1 MWIKGKGDFCTTGIK
16 RFVQFAQNLLSILL
30 ELWHNEDITLGGTF
44 MKKRTRQ
51 VLTLFVTLILAAGCL
66 LTPASA
72 REEEGKTA
80 TILFTHDMHSHLLPA
95 EKEGGGEYGGFARL
109 MTVLEQERA
118 QAAASGYACIT
129 VDGGDFSMGTLFQ
142 TIYTTRATELRSL
155 GALGYDAAT
164 FGNHEYEYRA
174 DGLAKMLRAA
184 AESGDPLPALVQ
196 TNYVTPKDPEAGA
209 EVVEAMAGCGVTDY
223 VIIERDGVRFAVF
236 GVMGEDADACAPM
249 SGMEFEPVI
258 QAAQRVVDEIKANEA
273 YDFLICLSHSGT
285 NPDPKKS
292 EDELLAKNV
301 DGIDFIVSGHTH
313 STMLEPKIVNNTVI
327 GCTGEYCTN
336 LGKVTIK
343 KDAEGNNAV
352 LDYELIPIDENV
364 AEDPRI
370 AAQVADYKELVETEY
385 LSQFGMTFDQVLAH
399 SPFDFTPISQFAQ
412 KQEED
417 SLGNL
422 ITDAYIYA
430 VRQAEAGTSAA
441 PITAAF
447 VNSGVIRS
455 SFSQGDI
462 TVSDA
467 FNVSSIGSGADGS
480 PGYPLIDAWLTG
492 KELKT
497 VLELDP
503 SVGPLFSGVQLYSS
517 GVRYTFNMHRMLF
530 NRVTEPAILSSD
542 GGTEAIDDNKLYRVV
557 TNLYSSQMLGMVT
570 DLSYGILK
578 ITPKD
583 EWGNPITNYE
593 DHIIHLED
601 GSELKEWYAVATYLA
616 SFPPEDGVPQVPQRY
631 AGPEGRKVRDDSV
644 NPIALLRQPNWITL
658 TVLGVALLLAALVVF
673 IIYRVATRKR
683 RRSRRS
689 GIRRGYRSYRG

>member
-1 MWIKGKGDFCTTGIK
+1 
-16 RFVQFAQNLLSILL
+16 
-30 ELWHNEDITLGGTF
+30 

-184 AESGDPLPALVQ
+184 TESGDPLPALVQ
-196 TNYVTPKDPEAGA
+196 ANYVTPKDPEADA

-223 VIIERDGVRFAVF
+223 VMIERDGVRFAVF
-236 GVMGEDADACAPM
+236 GVLGEDADACAPM
-249 SGMEFEPVI
+249 SGMEFEPIV
-258 QAAQRVVDEIKANEA
+258 QTAQRVVDEIKANEE

-292 EDELLAKNV
+292 EDELLAQNV

-313 STMLEPKIVNNTVI
+313 TTMLEPKIVNNTVI

-364 AEDPRI
+364 AEDPQI
-370 AAQVADYKELVETEY
+370 AAQVAGYKELVETEY

-399 SPFDFTPISQFAQ
+399 SSFDFTPISQFAQ
-412 KQEED
+412 EQEED

-430 VRQAEAGTSAA
+430 VRQVEAGTSAA

-447 VNSGVIRS
+447 VNSGVIRA

-480 PGYPLIDAWLTG
+480 PGYPLIDVWLTG

-503 SVGPLFSGVQLYSS
+503 SVGPIFSGAQLYSS
-517 GVRYTFNMHRMLF
+517 GICYTFNMHRMIF
-530 NRVTEPAILSSD
+530 NRVTDPALLNAN
-542 GGTEAIDDNKLYRVV
+542 GTTAAIDDNKLYRVV
-557 TNLYSSQMLGMVT
+557 TNLYSSQMLGTVT
-570 DLSYGILK
+570 DMSYGILK

-583 EWGNPITNYE
+583 EWGNPITDYE
-593 DHIIHLED
+593 AHIIHLED

-616 SFPPEDGVPQVPQRY
+616 SFAPADGVPQVPHRY

-644 NPIALLRQPNWITL
+644 TPIALLRQPNWITL
-658 TVLGVALLLAALVVF
+658 IVLGVALLMVALVVF
-673 IIYRVATRKR
+673 IIYRVATGRR
-683 RRSRRS
+683 RRSCRS
-689 GIRRGYRSYRG
+689 GIRRGYRGYRG

>member
-1 MWIKGKGDFCTTGIK
+1 
-16 RFVQFAQNLLSILL
+16 
-30 ELWHNEDITLGGTF
+30 

-51 VLTLFVTLILAAGCL
+51 ILVLLLTLMMAFGCL
-66 LTPASA
+66 AVHASA
-72 REEEGKTA
+72 QEDGAKIA

-95 EKEGGGEYGGFARL
+95 EKEGGGEYGGFGRL
-109 MTVLEQERA
+109 MDALEQERDEA
-118 QAAASGYACIT
+118 ERSGYACIT

-142 TIYTTRATELRSL
+142 TIYTTQASELRSL
-155 GALGYDAAT
+155 GAMGYDVAT

-174 DGLAKMLRAA
+174 QGLADMLKAA
-184 AESGDPLPALVQ
+184 LRSGDPLPALVQ
-196 TNYVTPKDPEAGA
+196 ANYVTPKDPEADA
-209 EVVEAMAGCGVTDY
+209 EVVEAMADYGVTDY
-223 VIIERDGVRFAVF
+223 VMIERDGVRFAVF
-236 GVMGEDADACAPM
+236 GVLGEDADACAPM
-249 SGMEFEPVI
+249 SGMEFEPIV
-258 QAAQRVVDEIKANEA
+258 QAAQRVVDEIKANEE

-313 STMLEPKIVNNTVI
+313 STMTEPKIVNNTVI

-352 LDYELIPIDENV
+352 LDYELIPIDENR
-364 AEDPRI
+364 AENLRI
-370 AAQVADYKELVETEY
+370 SAQVAKYKDLVEAEY
-385 LSQFGMTFDQVLAH
+385 LSQFGMTFDQVLAY
-399 SPFDFTPISQFAQ
+399 SPFDFTPVSQFARE
-412 KQEED
+412 QEED

-422 ITDAYIYA
+422 VTDAYIYA
-430 VRQAEAGTSAA
+430 VRQTEAGTSAP

-447 VNSGVIRS
+447 VNSGVIRA

-480 PGYPLIDAWLTG
+480 PGYPLIDVWLTG

-503 SVGPLFSGVQLYSS
+503 SVGPIFSGAQLYSS
-517 GVRYTFNMHRMLF
+517 GICYTFNMHRMIF
-530 NRVTEPAILSSD
+530 NRVTDPALLNAN
-542 GGTEAIDDNKLYRVV
+542 GTTAAIDDNKLYRVV
-557 TNLYSSQMLGMVT
+557 TNLYSSQMLGTVT
-570 DLSYGILK
+570 DMSYGILK

-583 EWGNPITNYE
+583 EWGNPITDYE
-593 DHIIHLED
+593 AHIIHLED

-658 TVLGVALLLAALVVF
+658 TVLGVVLALAALVVF
-673 IIYRVATRKR
+673 IVYRVATRR
-683 RRSRRS
+683 RRRARRS
-689 GIRRGYRSYRG
+689 GGRRGYRSYRG

>member
-1 MWIKGKGDFCTTGIK
+1 M
-16 RFVQFAQNLLSILL
+16 
-30 ELWHNEDITLGGTF
+30 TLGGKT
-44 MKKRTRQ
+44 MKKRARQ
-51 VLTLFVTLILAAGCL
+51 ILVLLITLVLAAGCL
-66 LTPASA
+66 TAPASA
-72 REEEGKTA
+72 QEEEGKVA

-109 MTVLEQERA
+109 MTALEQERDEA
-118 QAAASGYACIT
+118 EASGYACIT

-142 TIYTTRATELRSL
+142 TIYTTQASELRSL

-364 AEDPRI
+364 AEDPQI
-370 AAQVADYKELVETEY
+370 AAQVAGYKELVETEY

-412 KQEED
+412 EQEED

-422 ITDAYIYA
+422 IADAYIYA
-430 VRQAEAGTSAA
+430 VRQVEAGTSAA

-644 NPIALLRQPNWITL
+644 NPIALLRQPSWITL

-689 GIRRGYRSYRG
+689 GIRRGYRGYRG

>member
-1 MWIKGKGDFCTTGIK
+1 
-16 RFVQFAQNLLSILL
+16 
-30 ELWHNEDITLGGTF
+30 
-44 MKKRTRQ
+44 MKKRIRQ
-51 VLTLFVTLILAAGCL
+51 ILVLLITLVLAAGCL
-66 LTPASA
+66 MMPAFA
-72 REEEGKTA
+72 QEEEGKVA

-95 EKEGGGEYGGFARL
+95 EQEGGGEYGGFARL
-109 MTVLEQERA
+109 MTALEQERA
-118 QAAASGYACIT
+118 EAEASGYACIT

-142 TIYTTRATELRSL
+142 TIYTTQATELRSL

-196 TNYVTPKDPEAGA
+196 ANYVTPKDPEADA
-209 EVVEAMAGCGVTDY
+209 EVVEAMADCGVTDY
-223 VIIERDGVRFAVF
+223 VMIEREGVRFAVF

-258 QAAQRVVDEIKANEA
+258 EAAQRVVDEIKANEE

-313 STMLEPKIVNNTVI
+313 STMPEPKIVNNTVI

-364 AEDPRI
+364 DEDPQI
-370 AAQVADYKELVETEY
+370 AVQVAKYKDLVETEY
-385 LSQFGMTFDQVLAH
+385 LSQFDMTFDQVLAY
-399 SPFDFTPISQFAQ
+399 SPFDFTPISQFARE
-412 KQEED
+412 QEED

-430 VRQAEAGTSAA
+430 VRQVEAGTNAA

-447 VNSGVIRS
+447 VNSGVIRA

-480 PGYPLIDAWLTG
+480 PGYPLIDVWLTG

-503 SVGPLFSGVQLYSS
+503 SVGPIFSGAQLYSS
-517 GVRYTFNMHRMLF
+517 GVRYNFNMNRMLF
-530 NRVTEPAILSSD
+530 NRVTDPALLSSN
-542 GGTEAIDDNKLYRVV
+542 GTTSPIDDNKLYRVV
-557 TNLYSSQMLGMVT
+557 TNLYSSQMLGTVT
-570 DLSYGILK
+570 DMSYGILK

-583 EWGNPITNYE
+583 EWGNPITDYE
-593 DHIIHLED
+593 AHIIHLED

-616 SFPPEDGVPQVPQRY
+616 SFTPENGVPQVPQRY

-658 TVLGVALLLAALVVF
+658 TVLGVALLLVALVVF

-689 GIRRGYRSYRG
+689 GIRRGYRGYRG

>member
-1 MWIKGKGDFCTTGIK
+1 
-16 RFVQFAQNLLSILL
+16 
-30 ELWHNEDITLGGTF
+30 
-44 MKKRTRQ
+44 MKKRIRQ
-51 VLTLFVTLILAAGCL
+51 ILVLLITLVLAAGCL
-66 LTPASA
+66 MMPAFVQ
-72 REEEGKTA
+72 EEEGKVA

-95 EKEGGGEYGGFARL
+95 EQEGGGEYGGFARL
-109 MTVLEQERA
+109 MTALEQERA
-118 QAAASGYACIT
+118 EAEASGYACIT

-142 TIYTTRATELRSL
+142 TIYTTQATELRSL

-196 TNYVTPKDPEAGA
+196 ANYVTPKDPEADA
-209 EVVEAMAGCGVTDY
+209 EVVEAMADCGVTDY
-223 VIIERDGVRFAVF
+223 VMIERDGVRFAVF

-258 QAAQRVVDEIKANEA
+258 EAAQRVVDEIKANEE

-313 STMLEPKIVNNTVI
+313 STMPEPKIVNNTVI

-364 AEDPRI
+364 DEDPQI
-370 AAQVADYKELVETEY
+370 AVQVAKYKDLVETEY
-385 LSQFGMTFDQVLAH
+385 LSQFDMTFDQVLAY
-399 SPFDFTPISQFAQ
+399 SPFDFTPISQFARE
-412 KQEED
+412 QEED

-430 VRQAEAGTSAA
+430 VRQVEAGTNAA

-447 VNSGVIRS
+447 VNSGVIRA

-480 PGYPLIDAWLTG
+480 PGYPLIDVWLTG

-503 SVGPLFSGVQLYSS
+503 SVGPIFSGAQLYSS
-517 GVRYTFNMHRMLF
+517 GVRYNFNMNRMLF
-530 NRVTEPAILSSD
+530 NRVTDPALLSSN
-542 GGTEAIDDNKLYRVV
+542 GTTSPIDDNKLYRVV
-557 TNLYSSQMLGMVT
+557 TNLYSSQMLGTVT
-570 DLSYGILK
+570 DMSYGILK

-583 EWGNPITNYE
+583 EWGNPITDYE
-593 DHIIHLED
+593 AHIIHLED

-616 SFPPEDGVPQVPQRY
+616 SFTPENGVPQVPQRY

-658 TVLGVALLLAALVVF
+658 IVLGVALLLVALVVF
-673 IIYRVATRKR
+673 IIYRVATRRR

-689 GIRRGYRSYRG
+689 GIRRGYRGYRG

>member
-1 MWIKGKGDFCTTGIK
+1 
-16 RFVQFAQNLLSILL
+16 
-30 ELWHNEDITLGGTF
+30 
-44 MKKRTRQ
+44 MKKRIRQ
-51 VLTLFVTLILAAGCL
+51 IIVLLITLVLAAGCL
-66 LTPASA
+66 MTPAFA
-72 REEEGKTA
+72 QEKEGKVA

-95 EKEGGGEYGGFARL
+95 EQEGGGEYGGFARL
-109 MTVLEQERA
+109 MTALEQERA
-118 QAAASGYACIT
+118 EAEASGYACIT

-142 TIYTTRATELRSL
+142 TIYTTQATELRSL

-196 TNYVTPKDPEAGA
+196 ANYVTPKDPETDA
-209 EVVEAMAGCGVTDY
+209 EVVKAMADCGITDY
-223 VIIERDGVRFAVF
+223 VMIERDGVRFAVF

-258 QAAQRVVDEIKANEA
+258 EAAQRVVDEIKANEE
-273 YDFLICLSHSGT
+273 YDFLICLSHSGI

-313 STMLEPKIVNNTVI
+313 STMPEPQIVNNTVI

-352 LDYELIPIDENV
+352 LDYELIPIDENMD
-364 AEDPRI
+364 EDPRI
-370 AAQVADYKELVETEY
+370 AVQVAKYKELVETEY
-385 LSQFGMTFDQVLAH
+385 LSQFDMTFDQVLAY

-412 KQEED
+412 EQEED

-430 VRQAEAGTSAA
+430 VRQVEAGTNAA

-447 VNSGVIRS
+447 VNSGVIRA

-467 FNVSSIGSGADGS
+467 FNVSSIGSGADGT
-480 PGYPLIDAWLTG
+480 PGYPLIDVWLTG

-503 SVGPLFSGVQLYSS
+503 SVGPIFSGAQLYSS
-517 GVRYTFNMHRMLF
+517 GVRYNFNMNRMLF
-530 NRVTEPAILSSD
+530 NRVTDPALLSSN
-542 GGTEAIDDNKLYRVV
+542 GTTSPIDDNKLYRVV
-557 TNLYSSQMLGMVT
+557 TNLYSSQMLGTVT
-570 DLSYGILK
+570 DMSYGILK

-583 EWGNPITNYE
+583 ERGNPITDYE
-593 DHIIHLED
+593 AHIIHLED

-616 SFPPEDGVPQVPQRY
+616 SFTPTDGVPQVPQRY

-658 TVLGVALLLAALVVF
+658 VVLGVALLLVALVVF

-689 GIRRGYRSYRG
+689 GIRRGYRGYRG

>member
-1 MWIKGKGDFCTTGIK
+1 
-16 RFVQFAQNLLSILL
+16 
-30 ELWHNEDITLGGTF
+30 
-44 MKKRTRQ
+44 MKKRARQ
-51 VLTLFVTLILAAGCL
+51 IFVLLVTLVLSVGCL
-66 LTPASA
+66 ITPAWA
-72 REEEGKTA
+72 QEDEGKTA

-109 MTVLEQERA
+109 MTALEDERA
-118 QAAASGYACIT
+118 QAEASGYACIT

-142 TIYTTRATELRSL
+142 TIYTTQASELRSL

-174 DGLAKMLRAA
+174 DGLAKMLEAA
-184 AESGDPLPALVQ
+184 VRSGDPLPALVQ
-196 TNYVTPKDPEAGA
+196 ANYVTPKDPEGDKA
-209 EVVEAMAGCGVTDY
+209 VVEAMADYGVTDY
-223 VIIERDGVRFAVF
+223 VMIERDGVRFAVF
-236 GVMGEDADACAPM
+236 GVLGEDADACAPM
-249 SGMEFEPVI
+249 SGMEIEPIV
-258 QAAQRVVDEIKANEA
+258 QAAQRVVDEIKANEE

-313 STMLEPKIVNNTVI
+313 STMVEPTIVNNTVI

-364 AEDPRI
+364 PENAQI
-370 AAQVADYKELVETEY
+370 AAQVSGYKDLVETEY
-385 LSQFGMTFDQVLAH
+385 LSQFGMTFDQVLAY
-399 SPFDFTPISQFAQ
+399 SPFDFTPVSQFARE
-412 KQEED
+412 QEED

-430 VRQAEAGTSAA
+430 VRQTEAGTNAA

-447 VNSGVIRS
+447 VNSGVIRA

-480 PGYPLIDAWLTG
+480 PGYPLIDVWLTG

-503 SVGPLFSGVQLYSS
+503 SVGPIFSGAQLYSS

-530 NRVTEPAILSSD
+530 NRVTDPALLHSD
-542 GGTEAIDDNKLYRVV
+542 GTTEAIDDNKLYRVV
-557 TNLYSSQMLGMVT
+557 TNLYSSQMLGTVT
-570 DLSYGILK
+570 DMSYGILK

-583 EWGNPITNYE
+583 EWGNPITDYE
-593 DHIIHLED
+593 AHIIHLED

-616 SFPPEDGVPQVPQRY
+616 SFTPTDGVPQVPQRY
-631 AGPEGRKVRDDSV
+631 AGPEGRKVRDESV
-644 NPIALLRQPNWITL
+644 NPVALLRQPNWITL
-658 TVLGVALLLAALVVF
+658 VVLGVALVLVALVVF
-673 IIYRVATRKR
+673 IICRVATRKR

-689 GIRRGYRSYRG
+689 GVRRGYRGYRG

>member
-1 MWIKGKGDFCTTGIK
+1 
-16 RFVQFAQNLLSILL
+16 
-30 ELWHNEDITLGGTF
+30 
-44 MKKRTRQ
+44 MKKRARQ
-51 VLTLFVTLILAAGCL
+51 IFVLLVTLVLSVGCL
-66 LTPASA
+66 ITPAWA
-72 REEEGKTA
+72 QEDEGKTA

-109 MTVLEQERA
+109 MTALEDERA
-118 QAAASGYACIT
+118 QAEASGYACIT

-142 TIYTTRATELRSL
+142 TIYTTQASELRSL

-174 DGLAKMLRAA
+174 DGLAKMLEAA
-184 AESGDPLPALVQ
+184 VRSGDPLPALVQ
-196 TNYVTPKDPEAGA
+196 ANYVTPKDPEGDKA
-209 EVVEAMAGCGVTDY
+209 VVEAMADYGVTDY
-223 VIIERDGVRFAVF
+223 VMIERDGVRFAVF
-236 GVMGEDADACAPM
+236 GVLGEDADACAPM
-249 SGMEFEPVI
+249 SGMEFEPIV
-258 QAAQRVVDEIKANEA
+258 QAAQRVVDEIKANEE

-285 NPDPKKS
+285 DPDPKKS

-313 STMLEPKIVNNTVI
+313 STMVEPTIVNNTVI

-364 AEDPRI
+364 PENAQI
-370 AAQVADYKELVETEY
+370 AAQVSGYKDLVETEY
-385 LSQFGMTFDQVLAH
+385 LSQFGMTFDQVLAY
-399 SPFDFTPISQFAQ
+399 SPFDFTPVSQFARE
-412 KQEED
+412 QEED

-430 VRQAEAGTSAA
+430 VRQTEAGTNAA

-447 VNSGVIRS
+447 VNSGVIRA

-480 PGYPLIDAWLTG
+480 PGYPLIDVWLTG

-503 SVGPLFSGVQLYSS
+503 SVGPIFSGAQLYSS

-530 NRVTEPAILSSD
+530 NRVTEPALLQLRRGH
-542 GGTEAIDDNKLYRVV
+542 GGHRRQQALPGGDQPLLQPDAGHGDRPVLRH
-557 TNLYSSQMLGMVT
+557 
-570 DLSYGILK
+570 
-578 ITPKD
+578 P
-583 EWGNPITNYE
+583 E
-593 DHIIHLED
+593 DH
-601 GSELKEWYAVATYLA
+601 
-616 SFPPEDGVPQVPQRY
+616 PQ
-631 AGPEGRKVRDDSV
+631 GRVGEPHHR
-644 NPIALLRQPNWITL
+644 L
-658 TVLGVALLLAALVVF
+658 
-673 IIYRVATRKR
+673 
-683 RRSRRS
+683 
-689 GIRRGYRSYRG
+689 

>member
-1 MWIKGKGDFCTTGIK
+1 
-16 RFVQFAQNLLSILL
+16 
-30 ELWHNEDITLGGTF
+30 
-44 MKKRTRQ
+44 MKKRARQ
-51 VLTLFVTLILAAGCL
+51 IFVLLVTLVLSVGCL
-66 LTPASA
+66 ITPAWA
-72 REEEGKTA
+72 QEDEGKTA

-109 MTVLEQERA
+109 MTALEDERA
-118 QAAASGYACIT
+118 QAEASGYACIT

-142 TIYTTRATELRSL
+142 TIYTTQASELRSL

-174 DGLAKMLRAA
+174 DGLAKMLEAA
-184 AESGDPLPALVQ
+184 VRSGDPLPALVQ
-196 TNYVTPKDPEAGA
+196 ANYVTPKDPEGDKA
-209 EVVEAMAGCGVTDY
+209 VVEAMADYGVTDY
-223 VIIERDGVRFAVF
+223 VMIERDGVRFAVF
-236 GVMGEDADACAPM
+236 GVLGEDADACAPM
-249 SGMEFEPVI
+249 SGMEFEPIV
-258 QAAQRVVDEIKANEA
+258 QAAQRVVDEIKANEE

-313 STMLEPKIVNNTVI
+313 STMVEPTIVNNTVI

-364 AEDPRI
+364 PENAQI
-370 AAQVADYKELVETEY
+370 AAQVSGYKDLVETEY
-385 LSQFGMTFDQVLAH
+385 LSQFGMTFDQVLAY
-399 SPFDFTPISQFAQ
+399 SPFDFTPVSQFARE
-412 KQEED
+412 QEED

-430 VRQAEAGTSAA
+430 VRQTEAGTNAA

-447 VNSGVIRS
+447 VNSGVIRA

-480 PGYPLIDAWLTG
+480 PGYPLIDVWLTG

-503 SVGPLFSGVQLYSS
+503 SVGPIFSGAQLYSS

-530 NRVTEPAILSSD
+530 NRVTDPALLHSD
-542 GGTEAIDDNKLYRVV
+542 GTTEAIDDNKLYRVV
-557 TNLYSSQMLGMVT
+557 TNLHSSQMLGTVT
-570 DLSYGILK
+570 DMSYGILK

-583 EWGNPITNYE
+583 EWGNPITDYE
-593 DHIIHLED
+593 AHIIHLED

-616 SFPPEDGVPQVPQRY
+616 SFTPTDGVPQVPQRY
-631 AGPEGRKVRDDSV
+631 AGPEGRKVRDESV
-644 NPIALLRQPNWITL
+644 NPVALLRQPNWITL
-658 TVLGVALLLAALVVF
+658 VVLGVALVLVALVVF
-673 IIYRVATRKR
+673 IICRVATRKR

-689 GIRRGYRSYRG
+689 GVRRGYRGYRG

>member
-1 MWIKGKGDFCTTGIK
+1 
-16 RFVQFAQNLLSILL
+16 
-30 ELWHNEDITLGGTF
+30 
-44 MKKRTRQ
+44 MKKRIRRI
-51 VLTLFVTLILAAGCL
+51 LTLLITLVLAVGCL
-66 LTPASA
+66 MMPASA
-72 REEEGKTA
+72 QEEEGKVA

-95 EKEGGGEYGGFARL
+95 EQEGGGEYGGFARL
-109 MTVLEQERA
+109 MTALEQERA
-118 QAAASGYACIT
+118 EAEASGYACIT

-142 TIYTTRATELRSL
+142 TIYTTQATELRSL

-196 TNYVTPKDPEAGA
+196 ANYVTPKDPEADA
-209 EVVEAMAGCGVTDY
+209 EVVEAMADCGVTDY
-223 VIIERDGVRFAVF
+223 VMIERDGVRFAVF

-258 QAAQRVVDEIKANEA
+258 EAAQRVVDEIKANEE

-364 AEDPRI
+364 ADNPQI

-385 LSQFGMTFDQVLAH
+385 LSQFGMTFDQVLAY

-412 KQEED
+412 EQEED

-430 VRQAEAGTSAA
+430 VRQVEAGTNAA

-447 VNSGVIRS
+447 VNSGVIRA

-480 PGYPLIDAWLTG
+480 PGYPLIDVWLTG

-503 SVGPLFSGVQLYSS
+503 SVGPIFSGAQLYSS
-517 GVRYTFNMHRMLF
+517 GVRYNFNMNRMLF
-530 NRVTEPAILSSD
+530 NRVTDPALLSSN
-542 GGTEAIDDNKLYRVV
+542 GTTSPIDDNKLYRVV
-557 TNLYSSQMLGMVT
+557 TNLYSSQMLGTVT
-570 DLSYGILK
+570 DMSYGILK

-583 EWGNPITNYE
+583 EWGNPITDYE
-593 DHIIHLED
+593 AHIIHLED
-601 GSELKEWYAVATYLA
+601 GSELKEWYAVATYLD
-616 SFPPEDGVPQVPQRY
+616 SFTPTDGVPQVPQRY

-658 TVLGVALLLAALVVF
+658 TVLGVALLLVALVVF

-689 GIRRGYRSYRG
+689 GIRRGYRGYRG

>member
-1 MWIKGKGDFCTTGIK
+1 
-16 RFVQFAQNLLSILL
+16 
-30 ELWHNEDITLGGTF
+30 
-44 MKKRTRQ
+44 MKKRARQ
-51 VLTLFVTLILAAGCL
+51 ILVLLITLVLAAGCL
-66 LTPASA
+66 TAPASA
-72 REEEGKTA
+72 QEEEGKVA

-109 MTVLEQERA
+109 MTALEQERDEA
-118 QAAASGYACIT
+118 EASGYACIT
-129 VDGGDFSMGTLFQ
+129 VDGGDFSMGALFQ
-142 TIYTTRATELRSL
+142 TIYTTQASELRSL
-155 GALGYDAAT
+155 VALGYDAAT

-258 QAAQRVVDEIKANEA
+258 EAAQRVVDEIKANEA

-370 AAQVADYKELVETEY
+370 AAQVAGYKELVETEY

-412 KQEED
+412 EQEED

-422 ITDAYIYA
+422 IADAYIYA

-530 NRVTEPAILSSD
+530 NRVTEPAILSSN

-658 TVLGVALLLAALVVF
+658 TVLGVVLLLAALVVF

-689 GIRRGYRSYRG
+689 GIRRGYRGYRG

>member
-1 MWIKGKGDFCTTGIK
+1 
-16 RFVQFAQNLLSILL
+16 
-30 ELWHNEDITLGGTF
+30 
-44 MKKRTRQ
+44 MKKRIRRI
-51 VLTLFVTLILAAGCL
+51 LTLLITLVLAAGCL
-66 LTPASA
+66 MMPASA
-72 REEEGKTA
+72 QEEEGKVA

-95 EKEGGGEYGGFARL
+95 EQEGGGEYGGFARL
-109 MTVLEQERA
+109 MTALEQERA
-118 QAAASGYACIT
+118 EAEASGYACIT

-142 TIYTTRATELRSL
+142 TIYTTQATELRSL
-155 GALGYDAAT
+155 GALGYDVAT

-196 TNYVTPKDPEAGA
+196 ANYVTPKDPEADA
-209 EVVEAMAGCGVTDY
+209 EVVEAMADCGVTDY
-223 VIIERDGVRFAVF
+223 VMIERDGVRFAVF

-258 QAAQRVVDEIKANEA
+258 EAAQRMVDEIKANEE

-364 AEDPRI
+364 ADNPQI

-385 LSQFGMTFDQVLAH
+385 LSQFDMTFDQVLAY

-412 KQEED
+412 EQEED

-430 VRQAEAGTSAA
+430 VRQVEAGTNAA

-447 VNSGVIRS
+447 VNSGVIRA

-480 PGYPLIDAWLTG
+480 PGYPLIDVWLTG

-503 SVGPLFSGVQLYSS
+503 SVGPIFSGAQLYSS
-517 GVRYTFNMHRMLF
+517 GVRYNFNMNRMLF
-530 NRVTEPAILSSD
+530 NRVTDPALLSSN
-542 GGTEAIDDNKLYRVV
+542 GTTSPIDDNKLYRVV
-557 TNLYSSQMLGMVT
+557 TNLYSSQMLGTVT
-570 DLSYGILK
+570 DMSYGILK

-583 EWGNPITNYE
+583 EWGNPITDYE
-593 DHIIHLED
+593 AHIIHLED
-601 GSELKEWYAVATYLA
+601 GSELKEWYAVDTYLA
-616 SFPPEDGVPQVPQRY
+616 SFTPTDGVPQVPQRY

-658 TVLGVALLLAALVVF
+658 TVLGVALLLVALVVF

-689 GIRRGYRSYRG
+689 GIRRGYRGYRG

>member
-1 MWIKGKGDFCTTGIK
+1 M
-16 RFVQFAQNLLSILL
+16 LL
-30 ELWHNEDITLGGTF
+30 
-44 MKKRTRQ
+44 
-51 VLTLFVTLILAAGCL
+51 VTLVLSVGCL
-66 LTPASA
+66 ITPAWA
-72 REEEGKTA
+72 QEDEGKTA

-109 MTVLEQERA
+109 MTALEDERA
-118 QAAASGYACIT
+118 QAEASGYACIT

-142 TIYTTRATELRSL
+142 TIYTTQASELRSL

-174 DGLAKMLRAA
+174 DGLAKMLEAA
-184 AESGDPLPALVQ
+184 VRSGDPLPALVQ
-196 TNYVTPKDPEAGA
+196 ANYVTPKDPEGDKA
-209 EVVEAMAGCGVTDY
+209 VVEAMADYGVTDY
-223 VIIERDGVRFAVF
+223 VMIERDGVRFAVF
-236 GVMGEDADACAPM
+236 GVLGEDADACAPM
-249 SGMEFEPVI
+249 SGMEFEPIV
-258 QAAQRVVDEIKANEA
+258 QAAQRVVDEIKANEE

-285 NPDPKKS
+285 DPDPKKS

-313 STMLEPKIVNNTVI
+313 STMVEPTIVNNTVI

-364 AEDPRI
+364 PENAQI
-370 AAQVADYKELVETEY
+370 AAQVSGYKDLVETEY
-385 LSQFGMTFDQVLAH
+385 LSQFGMTFDQVLAY
-399 SPFDFTPISQFAQ
+399 SPFDFTPVSQFARE
-412 KQEED
+412 QEED

-430 VRQAEAGTSAA
+430 VRQTEAGTNAA

-447 VNSGVIRS
+447 VNSGVIRA

-480 PGYPLIDAWLTG
+480 PGYPLIDVWLTG

-503 SVGPLFSGVQLYSS
+503 SVGPIFSGAQLYSS

-530 NRVTEPAILSSD
+530 NRVTDPALLHSD
-542 GGTEAIDDNKLYRVV
+542 GTTEAIDDNKLYRVV
-557 TNLYSSQMLGMVT
+557 TNLYSSQMLGTVT
-570 DLSYGILK
+570 DMSYGILK

-583 EWGNPITNYE
+583 EWGNPITDYE
-593 DHIIHLED
+593 AHIIHLED

-616 SFPPEDGVPQVPQRY
+616 SFTPTDGVPQVPQRY
-631 AGPEGRKVRDDSV
+631 AGPEGRKVRDESV
-644 NPIALLRQPNWITL
+644 NPVALLRQPNWITL
-658 TVLGVALLLAALVVF
+658 VVLGVALVLVALVVF

-689 GIRRGYRSYRG
+689 GVRRGYRGYRG

>member
-1 MWIKGKGDFCTTGIK
+1 
-16 RFVQFAQNLLSILL
+16 
-30 ELWHNEDITLGGTF
+30 
-44 MKKRTRQ
+44 MKKRIRRI
-51 VLTLFVTLILAAGCL
+51 LTLLITLVLAAGCL
-66 LTPASA
+66 MMPASA
-72 REEEGKTA
+72 QEEEGKVA

-95 EKEGGGEYGGFARL
+95 EQEEGGEYGGFARL
-109 MTVLEQERA
+109 MTALEQERA
-118 QAAASGYACIT
+118 EAEASGYACIT

-142 TIYTTRATELRSL
+142 TIYTTQATELRSL
-155 GALGYDAAT
+155 GALGYDVAT

-196 TNYVTPKDPEAGA
+196 ANYVTPKDPEADA
-209 EVVEAMAGCGVTDY
+209 EVVEAMADCGVTDY
-223 VIIERDGVRFAVF
+223 VMIERDGVRFAVF

-258 QAAQRVVDEIKANEA
+258 EAAQRVVDEIKANEE

-313 STMLEPKIVNNTVI
+313 STMPEPKIVNNTVI

-364 AEDPRI
+364 DEDPQI
-370 AAQVADYKELVETEY
+370 AVQVAKYKDLVETEY
-385 LSQFGMTFDQVLAH
+385 LSQFDMTFDQVLAY
-399 SPFDFTPISQFAQ
+399 SPFDFTPISQFARE
-412 KQEED
+412 QEED

-430 VRQAEAGTSAA
+430 VRQVEAGTNAA

-447 VNSGVIRS
+447 VNSGVIRA

-480 PGYPLIDAWLTG
+480 PGYPLIDVWLTG

-503 SVGPLFSGVQLYSS
+503 SVGPIFSGAQLYSS
-517 GVRYTFNMHRMLF
+517 GVRYNFNMNRMLF
-530 NRVTEPAILSSD
+530 NRVTDPALLSSN
-542 GGTEAIDDNKLYRVV
+542 GTTSPIDDNKLYRVV
-557 TNLYSSQMLGMVT
+557 TNLYSSQMLGTVT
-570 DLSYGILK
+570 DMSYGILK

-583 EWGNPITNYE
+583 EWGNPITDYE
-593 DHIIHLED
+593 AHIIHLED

-616 SFPPEDGVPQVPQRY
+616 SFTPENGVPQVPQRY

-658 TVLGVALLLAALVVF
+658 IVLGVALLLVALVVF
-673 IIYRVATRKR
+673 IIYRVATRRR

-689 GIRRGYRSYRG
+689 GIRRGYRGYRG

>member
-1 MWIKGKGDFCTTGIK
+1 M
-16 RFVQFAQNLLSILL
+16 
-30 ELWHNEDITLGGTF
+30 TLGGKT
-44 MKKRTRQ
+44 MKKRARQ
-51 VLTLFVTLILAAGCL
+51 ILVLLITLVLAAGCL
-66 LTPASA
+66 TAPASA
-72 REEEGKTA
+72 QEEEGKVA

-109 MTVLEQERA
+109 MTALEQERDEA
-118 QAAASGYACIT
+118 EASGYACIT

-142 TIYTTRATELRSL
+142 TIYTTQASELRSL

-412 KQEED
+412 EQEED

-422 ITDAYIYA
+422 IADAYIYA
-430 VRQAEAGTSAA
+430 VRQVEAGTSAA

-689 GIRRGYRSYRG
+689 GIRRGYRGYRG

>member
-1 MWIKGKGDFCTTGIK
+1 
-16 RFVQFAQNLLSILL
+16 
-30 ELWHNEDITLGGTF
+30 
-44 MKKRTRQ
+44 MKKRARQ
-51 VLTLFVTLILAAGCL
+51 IFVLLVTLVLSVGCL
-66 LTPASA
+66 ITPAWA
-72 REEEGKTA
+72 QEDEGKTA

-109 MTVLEQERA
+109 MTALEDERA
-118 QAAASGYACIT
+118 QAEASGYACIT

-142 TIYTTRATELRSL
+142 TIYTTQASELRSL

-174 DGLAKMLRAA
+174 DGLAKMLEAA
-184 AESGDPLPALVQ
+184 VRSGDPLPALVQ
-196 TNYVTPKDPEAGA
+196 ANYVTPKDPEGDKA
-209 EVVEAMAGCGVTDY
+209 VVEAMADYGVTDY
-223 VIIERDGVRFAVF
+223 VMIERDGVRFAVF
-236 GVMGEDADACAPM
+236 GVLGEDADACAPM
-249 SGMEFEPVI
+249 SGMEFEPIV
-258 QAAQRVVDEIKANEA
+258 QAAQRVVDEIKANEE

-313 STMLEPKIVNNTVI
+313 STMVEPAIVNNTVI

-364 AEDPRI
+364 PENVQI
-370 AAQVADYKELVETEY
+370 AAQVSGYKDLVETEY
-385 LSQFGMTFDQVLAH
+385 LSQFGMTFDQVLAY
-399 SPFDFTPISQFAQ
+399 SPFDFTPVSQFARE
-412 KQEED
+412 QEED

-430 VRQAEAGTSAA
+430 VRQTEAGTNAA

-447 VNSGVIRS
+447 VNSGVIRA

-467 FNVSSIGSGADGS
+467 FNVNSIGSGADGS
-480 PGYPLIDAWLTG
+480 PGYPLIDVWLTG

-503 SVGPLFSGVQLYSS
+503 SVGPIFSGAQLYSS

-530 NRVTEPAILSSD
+530 NRVTDPALLHSD
-542 GGTEAIDDNKLYRVV
+542 GTTEAIDDNKLYRVV
-557 TNLYSSQMLGMVT
+557 TNLYSSQMLGTVT
-570 DLSYGILK
+570 DMSYGILK

-583 EWGNPITNYE
+583 EWGNPITDYE
-593 DHIIHLED
+593 AHIIHLED

-616 SFPPEDGVPQVPQRY
+616 SFTPTDGVPQVPQRY
-631 AGPEGRKVRDDSV
+631 AGPEGRKVRDESV
-644 NPIALLRQPNWITL
+644 NPVALLRQPNWITL
-658 TVLGVALLLAALVVF
+658 VVLGVALVLGALVVF
-673 IIYRVATRKR
+673 IVCRVATRKR

-689 GIRRGYRSYRG
+689 GVRRGYRGYRG

>member
-1 MWIKGKGDFCTTGIK
+1 
-16 RFVQFAQNLLSILL
+16 
-30 ELWHNEDITLGGTF
+30 
-44 MKKRTRQ
+44 MKKRIRRI
-51 VLTLFVTLILAAGCL
+51 LTLLITLVLAAGCL
-66 LTPASA
+66 MMPASA
-72 REEEGKTA
+72 QEEEGKVA

-95 EKEGGGEYGGFARL
+95 EQEGGGEYGGFARL
-109 MTVLEQERA
+109 MTALEQERA
-118 QAAASGYACIT
+118 EAEASGYACIT

-142 TIYTTRATELRSL
+142 TIYTTQATELRSL
-155 GALGYDAAT
+155 GALGYDVAT

-196 TNYVTPKDPEAGA
+196 ANYVTPKDPEADA
-209 EVVEAMAGCGVTDY
+209 EVVEAMDDCGVTDY
-223 VIIERDGVRFAVF
+223 VMIERDGVRFAVF

-258 QAAQRVVDEIKANEA
+258 EAAQRVVDEIKANEE

-292 EDELLAKNV
+292 EDELLA
-301 DGIDFIVSGHTH
+301 GIDFIVSGHTH

-364 AEDPRI
+364 ADNPQI

-385 LSQFGMTFDQVLAH
+385 LSQFDMTFDQVLAY
-399 SPFDFTPISQFAQ
+399 SPFDFTPISQFARE
-412 KQEED
+412 QEED

-430 VRQAEAGTSAA
+430 VRQVEAGTNAA

-447 VNSGVIRS
+447 VNSGVIRA

-467 FNVSSIGSGADGS
+467 FNVSSIGSGADGT
-480 PGYPLIDAWLTG
+480 PGYPLIDVWLTG

-503 SVGPLFSGVQLYSS
+503 SVGPIFSGAQLYSS
-517 GVRYTFNMHRMLF
+517 GVRYNFNMNRMLF
-530 NRVTEPAILSSD
+530 NRVTDPALLSSN
-542 GGTEAIDDNKLYRVV
+542 GTTSPIDDNKLYRVV
-557 TNLYSSQMLGMVT
+557 TNLYSSQMLGTVT
-570 DLSYGILK
+570 DMSYGILK

-583 EWGNPITNYE
+583 EWGNPITDYE
-593 DHIIHLED
+593 AHIIHLED

-616 SFPPEDGVPQVPQRY
+616 SFTPTDGVPQVPQRY

-658 TVLGVALLLAALVVF
+658 VVLGVALLLVALVVF

-689 GIRRGYRSYRG
+689 GIRRGYRGYRG

>member
-1 MWIKGKGDFCTTGIK
+1 
-16 RFVQFAQNLLSILL
+16 
-30 ELWHNEDITLGGTF
+30 
-44 MKKRTRQ
+44 MKKRIRRI
-51 VLTLFVTLILAAGCL
+51 LTLLITLVLAAGCL
-66 LTPASA
+66 MMPASA
-72 REEEGKTA
+72 QEEEGKVA

-95 EKEGGGEYGGFARL
+95 EQEGGGEYGGFARL
-109 MTVLEQERA
+109 MTALEQERA
-118 QAAASGYACIT
+118 EAEASGYACIT

-142 TIYTTRATELRSL
+142 TIYTTQATELRSL

-196 TNYVTPKDPEAGA
+196 ANYVTPKDPEADA
-209 EVVEAMAGCGVTDY
+209 EVVEAMADCGVTDY
-223 VIIERDGVRFAVF
+223 VMIERDGVRFAVF

-258 QAAQRVVDEIKANEA
+258 EAAQRVVDEIKANEE
-273 YDFLICLSHSGT
+273 YDFLVCLSHSGT

-364 AEDPRI
+364 ADDPQI

-385 LSQFGMTFDQVLAH
+385 LSQSNMTFDQVLAY

-412 KQEED
+412 EQEED

-422 ITDAYIYA
+422 ITDAYLYA
-430 VRQAEAGTSAA
+430 VRQVEAGTNAA

-447 VNSGVIRS
+447 VNSGVIRA

-462 TVSDA
+462 TVSDV
-467 FNVSSIGSGADGS
+467 FNVSSIGSGADGT
-480 PGYPLIDAWLTG
+480 PGYPLIDVWLTG

-503 SVGPLFSGVQLYSS
+503 SVGPIFSGAQLYSS
-517 GVRYTFNMHRMLF
+517 GVRYNFNMNRMLF
-530 NRVTEPAILSSD
+530 NRVTDPALLSSN
-542 GGTEAIDDNKLYRVV
+542 GTTSPIDDNKLYRVV
-557 TNLYSSQMLGMVT
+557 TNLYSSQMLGTVT
-570 DLSYGILK
+570 DMSYGILK

-583 EWGNPITNYE
+583 EWGNPITDYE
-593 DHIIHLED
+593 AHIIHLED

-616 SFPPEDGVPQVPQRY
+616 SFTPENGVPQVPQRY

-658 TVLGVALLLAALVVF
+658 VVLGVALLLVALVVF
-673 IIYRVATRKR
+673 IIYRVATRRR

-689 GIRRGYRSYRG
+689 GVRRGYRGYRG

>member
-1 MWIKGKGDFCTTGIK
+1 M
-16 RFVQFAQNLLSILL
+16 
-30 ELWHNEDITLGGTF
+30 TLGGKT
-44 MKKRTRQ
+44 MKKRARQ
-51 VLTLFVTLILAAGCL
+51 ILVLLITLVLAAGCL
-66 LTPASA
+66 TAPASA
-72 REEEGKTA
+72 QEEEGKVA

-109 MTVLEQERA
+109 MTALEQERDEA
-118 QAAASGYACIT
+118 EASGYACIT
-129 VDGGDFSMGTLFQ
+129 VDGGDFSMGALFQ
-142 TIYTTRATELRSL
+142 TIYTTQASELRSL

-412 KQEED
+412 EQEED

-422 ITDAYIYA
+422 IADAYIYA
-430 VRQAEAGTSAA
+430 VRQVEAGTSAA

-689 GIRRGYRSYRG
+689 GIRRGYRGYRG

>member
-1 MWIKGKGDFCTTGIK
+1 
-16 RFVQFAQNLLSILL
+16 
-30 ELWHNEDITLGGTF
+30 
-44 MKKRTRQ
+44 MKKRARQ
-51 VLTLFVTLILAAGCL
+51 ILVLLITLVLAAGCL
-66 LTPASA
+66 TAPASA
-72 REEEGKTA
+72 QEEEGKVA

-109 MTVLEQERA
+109 MTALEQERDEA
-118 QAAASGYACIT
+118 EASGYACIT
-129 VDGGDFSMGTLFQ
+129 VDGGDFSMGALFQ
-142 TIYTTRATELRSL
+142 TIYTTQASELRSL

-412 KQEED
+412 EQEED

-422 ITDAYIYA
+422 IADAYIYA
-430 VRQAEAGTSAA
+430 VRQVEAGTSAA

-689 GIRRGYRSYRG
+689 GIRRGYRGYRG

>member
-1 MWIKGKGDFCTTGIK
+1 
-16 RFVQFAQNLLSILL
+16 
-30 ELWHNEDITLGGTF
+30 
-44 MKKRTRQ
+44 MKKRIRQ
-51 VLTLFVTLILAAGCL
+51 ILVLLITLVLAAGCL
-66 LTPASA
+66 MTPALA
-72 REEEGKTA
+72 QEEEGKVA

-95 EKEGGGEYGGFARL
+95 EQEGGGEYGGFARL
-109 MTVLEQERA
+109 MTALEQERA
-118 QAAASGYACIT
+118 EAEASGYACIT
-129 VDGGDFSMGTLFQ
+129 VDGGDFSMGTPFQ
-142 TIYTTRATELRSL
+142 TIYTTQATELRSL

-196 TNYVTPKDPEAGA
+196 ANYVTPKEPEADA
-209 EVVEAMAGCGVTDY
+209 EVVEAMADCGVTDY
-223 VIIERDGVRFAVF
+223 VMIERDGVRFAVF

-258 QAAQRVVDEIKANEA
+258 EAAQRVVDEIKANEE

-313 STMLEPKIVNNTVI
+313 STMLDPKIVNNTVI

-364 AEDPRI
+364 DEDPQI
-370 AAQVADYKELVETEY
+370 AVQVAKYKDLVETEY
-385 LSQFGMTFDQVLAH
+385 LSQFDMTFDQVLAY
-399 SPFDFTPISQFAQ
+399 SPFDFTPISQFARE
-412 KQEED
+412 QEED

-430 VRQAEAGTSAA
+430 VRQVEAGTNAA

-447 VNSGVIRS
+447 VNSGVIRA

-480 PGYPLIDAWLTG
+480 PGYPLIDVWLTG

-503 SVGPLFSGVQLYSS
+503 SVGPIFSGAQLYSS
-517 GVRYTFNMHRMLF
+517 GVRYNFNMNRMLF
-530 NRVTEPAILSSD
+530 NRVTDPALLSSN
-542 GGTEAIDDNKLYRVV
+542 GTTSPIDDNKLYRVV
-557 TNLYSSQMLGMVT
+557 TNLYSSQMLGTVT
-570 DLSYGILK
+570 DMSYGILK

-583 EWGNPITNYE
+583 EWGNPITDYE
-593 DHIIHLED
+593 AHIIHLED

-616 SFPPEDGVPQVPQRY
+616 SFTPENGVPQVPQRY

-658 TVLGVALLLAALVVF
+658 IVLGVALLLVALVVF
-673 IIYRVATRKR
+673 IIYRVATRRR

-689 GIRRGYRSYRG
+689 GIRRGYRGYRG

>member
-1 MWIKGKGDFCTTGIK
+1 
-16 RFVQFAQNLLSILL
+16 
-30 ELWHNEDITLGGTF
+30 

-51 VLTLFVTLILAAGCL
+51 ILILFVTLILAVGCL
-66 LTPASA
+66 HTPAFA
-72 REEEGKTA
+72 QEEESKIA

-109 MTVLEQERA
+109 MTALEQERA

-142 TIYTTRATELRSL
+142 TIYTTQASELRSL

-174 DGLAKMLRAA
+174 DGLAKMLEAA
-184 AESGDPLPALVQ
+184 ARSGDPLPALVQ
-196 TNYVTPKDPEAGA
+196 ANYVTPMGPEGDA
-209 EVVEAMAGCGVTDY
+209 EVVQAMADCGVTDY

-236 GVMGEDADACAPM
+236 GVLGEDADACAPM
-249 SGMEFEPVI
+249 SGMEFEPI
-258 QAAQRVVDEIKANEA
+258 AQAAQRVVDEIKAKEE

-292 EDELLAKNV
+292 EDELLAKSV

-313 STMLEPKIVNNTVI
+313 STMVEPTIVNNTVI

-343 KDAEGNNAV
+343 KDTEGNNAV

-364 AEDPRI
+364 AEDPQI
-370 AAQVADYKELVETEY
+370 AAQVAGYKELVETEY
-385 LSQFGMTFDQVLAH
+385 LSQFGMTFDQVLAYT
-399 SPFDFTPISQFAQ
+399 PFDFTPISQFARE
-412 KQEED
+412 QEED

-430 VRQAEAGTSAA
+430 VRQTEAGTNAA

-447 VNSGVIRS
+447 VNSGVIRA

-480 PGYPLIDAWLTG
+480 PGYPLIDVWLTG

-503 SVGPLFSGVQLYSS
+503 SVGPIFSGAQLYSS
-517 GVRYTFNMHRMLF
+517 GICYTFNMHRMIF
-530 NRVTEPAILSSD
+530 NRVTDPALLSSN
-542 GGTEAIDDNKLYRVV
+542 GATSPIDDNKLYRVV
-557 TNLYSSQMLGMVT
+557 TNLYSSQMLGTVT
-570 DLSYGILK
+570 DMSYGILK

-583 EWGNPITNYE
+583 EWGNPITDYE

-601 GSELKEWYAVATYLA
+601 GSELKEWYAVATYLT
-616 SFPPEDGVPQVPQRY
+616 SFAPNDGVPQVPQRY

-658 TVLGVALLLAALVVF
+658 IVLGAALLLVALVVF
-673 IIYRVATRKR
+673 IIYRVATRRR

-689 GIRRGYRSYRG
+689 GIRRGYRGYRG

>member
-1 MWIKGKGDFCTTGIK
+1 
-16 RFVQFAQNLLSILL
+16 
-30 ELWHNEDITLGGTF
+30 
-44 MKKRTRQ
+44 MKKRARQ
-51 VLTLFVTLILAAGCL
+51 ILVLLITLVLAAGCL
-66 LTPASA
+66 TAPASA
-72 REEEGKTA
+72 QEEEGKVA

-109 MTVLEQERA
+109 MTALEQERDEA
-118 QAAASGYACIT
+118 EASGYACIT

-142 TIYTTRATELRSL
+142 TIYTTQASELRSL

-412 KQEED
+412 EQEED

-422 ITDAYIYA
+422 IADAYIYA
-430 VRQAEAGTSAA
+430 VRQVEAGTSAA

-689 GIRRGYRSYRG
+689 GIRRGYRGYRG

>member
-1 MWIKGKGDFCTTGIK
+1 M
-16 RFVQFAQNLLSILL
+16 VLS
-30 ELWHNEDITLGGTF
+30 
-44 MKKRTRQ
+44 
-51 VLTLFVTLILAAGCL
+51 VGCL
-66 LTPASA
+66 ITPAWA
-72 REEEGKTA
+72 QEDEGKTA

-109 MTVLEQERA
+109 MTALEDERA
-118 QAAASGYACIT
+118 QAEASGYACIT

-142 TIYTTRATELRSL
+142 TIYTTQASELRSL

-174 DGLAKMLRAA
+174 DGLAKMLEAA
-184 AESGDPLPALVQ
+184 VRSGDPLPALVQ
-196 TNYVTPKDPEAGA
+196 ANYVTPKDPEGDKA
-209 EVVEAMAGCGVTDY
+209 VVEAMADYGVTDY
-223 VIIERDGVRFAVF
+223 VMIERDGVRFAVF
-236 GVMGEDADACAPM
+236 GVLGEDADACAPM
-249 SGMEFEPVI
+249 SGMEFEPIV
-258 QAAQRVVDEIKANEA
+258 QAAQRVVDEIKANEE

-285 NPDPKKS
+285 DPDPKKS

-313 STMLEPKIVNNTVI
+313 STMVEPTIVNNTVI

-364 AEDPRI
+364 PENAQI
-370 AAQVADYKELVETEY
+370 AAQVSGYKDLVETEY
-385 LSQFGMTFDQVLAH
+385 LSQFGMTFDQVLAY
-399 SPFDFTPISQFAQ
+399 SPFDFTPVSQFARE
-412 KQEED
+412 QEED

-430 VRQAEAGTSAA
+430 VRQTEAGTNAA

-447 VNSGVIRS
+447 VNSGVIRA

-480 PGYPLIDAWLTG
+480 PGYPLIDVWLTG

-503 SVGPLFSGVQLYSS
+503 SVGPIFSGAQLYSS

-530 NRVTEPAILSSD
+530 NRVTDPALLHSD
-542 GGTEAIDDNKLYRVV
+542 GTTEAIDDNKLYRVV
-557 TNLYSSQMLGMVT
+557 TNLYSSQMLGTVT
-570 DLSYGILK
+570 DMSYGILK

-583 EWGNPITNYE
+583 EWGNPITDYE
-593 DHIIHLED
+593 AHIIHLED

-616 SFPPEDGVPQVPQRY
+616 SFTPTDGVPQVPQRY
-631 AGPEGRKVRDDSV
+631 AGPEGRKVRDESV
-644 NPIALLRQPNWITL
+644 NPVALLRQPNWITL
-658 TVLGVALLLAALVVF
+658 VVLGVALVLVALVVF

-689 GIRRGYRSYRG
+689 GVRRGYRGYRG

>member
-1 MWIKGKGDFCTTGIK
+1 M
-16 RFVQFAQNLLSILL
+16 
-30 ELWHNEDITLGGTF
+30 TLGGKT
-44 MKKRTRQ
+44 MKKRARQ
-51 VLTLFVTLILAAGCL
+51 ILVLLITLVLAAGCL
-66 LTPASA
+66 TAPASA
-72 REEEGKTA
+72 QEEEGKVA

-95 EKEGGGEYGGFARL
+95 EQEGGGEYGGFARL
-109 MTVLEQERA
+109 MTALEQERDEA
-118 QAAASGYACIT
+118 EASGYACIT

-142 TIYTTRATELRSL
+142 TIYTTQASELRSL

-196 TNYVTPKDPEAGA
+196 ANYVTPKDPEAGA

-364 AEDPRI
+364 ADDPQI
-370 AAQVADYKELVETEY
+370 AAQVAGYKELVETEY

-412 KQEED
+412 EHEED

-422 ITDAYIYA
+422 IADAYAYA

-455 SFSQGDI
+455 SFSRGEI

-658 TVLGVALLLAALVVF
+658 TVLGVVLLLAALVVF

-689 GIRRGYRSYRG
+689 GIRRGYRGYRG